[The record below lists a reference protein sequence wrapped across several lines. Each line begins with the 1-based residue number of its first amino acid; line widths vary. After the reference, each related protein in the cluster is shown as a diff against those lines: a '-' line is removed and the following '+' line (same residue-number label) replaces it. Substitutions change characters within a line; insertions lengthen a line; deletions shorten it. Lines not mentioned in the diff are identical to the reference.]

1 MFDFDR
7 CIYETTKRN
16 FFDPVTFMVQ
26 NYYSLDP
33 KKAASKRLN
42 FIRVIEGESAARNAI
57 EYIKN

>member
-1 MFDFDR
+1 M
-7 CIYETTKRN
+7 KLQKG
-16 FFDPVTFMVQ
+16 TFLTQ
-26 NYYSLDP
+26 LHSWFKIIIDP